1 MQGRDYTGFRSKLP
15 SRNYFTDEIRRQLS
29 GTFGEEE
36 FFTGGM
42 TVRSTFDPILQRK
55 AALALQEVLN
65 DMTVSKGLAWYGQK
79 GSVCNFK

>member
-1 MQGRDYTGFRSKLP
+1 MP

-55 AALALQEVLN
+55 AALALQRGLERYDRKQGIWRGTGKKVPFAILN
-65 DMTVSKGLAWYGQK
+65 DEAKWQNSLAI
-79 GSVCNFK
+79 